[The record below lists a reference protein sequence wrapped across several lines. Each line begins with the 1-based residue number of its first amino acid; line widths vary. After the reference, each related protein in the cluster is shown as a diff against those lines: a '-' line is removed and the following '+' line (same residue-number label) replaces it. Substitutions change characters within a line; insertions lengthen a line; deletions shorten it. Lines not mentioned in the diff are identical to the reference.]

1 MDKGK
6 NKQEKGLA
14 EHSKEGGAVGRI
26 EVEVGGSVY
35 PAYMTNGAMLRFKQQ
50 TGRDLTDSDGG
61 FCDTFTLLWC
71 CVASACKR
79 EGVSF
84 GMSLEEFA
92 DATDPADIE
101 EWSASMFGDGGDDA
115 DADAG
120 KKK

>member
-1 MDKGK
+1 MEKGK

-14 EHSKEGGAVGRI
+14 EHSEEGGAVGRI
-26 EVEVGGSVY
+26 EVVVGGSAY

-50 TGRDLTDSDGG
+50 TGRDLAESDGG
-61 FCDTFTLLWC
+61 FTDTFTLLWC

-92 DATDPADIE
+92 DATNPEDIE
-101 EWSASMFGDGGDDA
+101 GWCASVFGEDGE
-115 DADAG
+115 ADAG

>member
-1 MDKGK
+1 MEKGK

-14 EHSKEGGAVGRI
+14 EHSEEGAAVGRI

-50 TGRDLTDSDGG
+50 TGRDLAESNGG
-61 FCDTFTLLWC
+61 FTDTFTLLWC

-92 DATDPADIE
+92 DATNPEDIE
-101 EWSASMFGDGGDDA
+101 GWCASVFGDGGDDA

>member
-1 MDKGK
+1 MEKDKK
-6 NKQEKGLA
+6 EKGLA
-14 EHSKEGGAVGRI
+14 AHSEEGGAVGRI
-26 EVEVGGSVY
+26 EVVVGGSAY

-50 TGRDLTDSDGG
+50 TGRDLAESDGG
-61 FCDTFTLLWC
+61 FTDTFTLLWC

-79 EGVSF
+79 EGVAF

>member
-1 MDKGK
+1 MEKGK

-14 EHSKEGGAVGRI
+14 ERSKEGAAVGRI

-101 EWSASMFGDGGDDA
+101 EWSASMFGDDA

>member
-1 MDKGK
+1 MEKDKK
-6 NKQEKGLA
+6 EKGLT
-14 EHSKEGGAVGRI
+14 EHSKEGAAVGRI
-26 EVEVGGSVY
+26 EVVVGGSAY

-50 TGRDLTDSDGG
+50 TGRDLAESDGG
-61 FCDTFTLLWC
+61 FTDTFTLLWC

-92 DATDPADIE
+92 DATNPEDIE
-101 EWSASMFGDGGDDA
+101 GWCASVFGEDGDDA
-115 DADAG
+115 EADAG